1 MVIDDSRFSS
11 RIWRLRLKT
20 PQILCICFWFAYFSM
35 IEYVIAELLIYKLW
49 KCYRFGGW
57 KTTKQTFLKKTGFRI
72 FTIGSLYWTYLCIK
86 FGKYWQLTLTKTSL
100 LSCSSIKGQK
110 IKFDASSDNIL
121 TEFHVLGAYFSRSK
135 IVRFQIFT
143 IGCHYWLYLWMK
155 SWLPILFEY
164 RSSSLN
170 EFDRVIFL
178 IIFVPSHMRL

>member
-1 MVIDDSRFSS
+1 MLSL
-11 RIWRLRLKT
+11 WRLKDHET
-20 PQILCICFWFAYFSM
+20 NFF
-35 IEYVIAELLIYKLW
+35 E
-49 KCYRFGGW
+49 
-57 KTTKQTFLKKTGFRI
+57 KTGFWI

-86 FGKYWQLTLTKTSL
+86 FGKYWRLTLTKTSL

-170 EFDRVIFL
+170 EFDRVIF
-178 IIFVPSHMRL
+178 FGYFFMPSHVRL

>member
-1 MVIDDSRFSS
+1 MLSL
-11 RIWRLRLKT
+11 WRLKDHET
-20 PQILCICFWFAYFSM
+20 NFF
-35 IEYVIAELLIYKLW
+35 E
-49 KCYRFGGW
+49 
-57 KTTKQTFLKKTGFRI
+57 KTGFWI

-86 FGKYWQLTLTKTSL
+86 FGKYWRLTLTKTSL